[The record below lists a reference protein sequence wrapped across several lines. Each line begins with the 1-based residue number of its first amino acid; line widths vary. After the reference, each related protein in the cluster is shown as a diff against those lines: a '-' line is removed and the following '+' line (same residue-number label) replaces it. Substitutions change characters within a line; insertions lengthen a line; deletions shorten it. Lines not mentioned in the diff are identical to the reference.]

1 MNTFVGEA
9 YDQIREICLRTELL
23 CGVSGG
29 VAVRWRPSCLSS
41 GGSLSYGGGDSFSSD
56 AVARVFLYTVP
67 AAKYIQIT
75 VYKYCRPAP
84 DSAPEPVDDPELKS
98 RPRGLVFDV
107 THHGAVD
114 DGDSESSSGFLAAWK
129 AACDHGERATF
140 YVPEGKYHVGPVEF
154 SGPCKNNQSPK
165 IVIRGNLIAPSK
177 LQSFPSK
184 TWIQFSHLNRFSIT
198 GDLDKTNF
206 DARGAVEAWKQHS
219 CQHSSRCKT
228 LIPSLKFDHVSHG
241 TIRNISLSNA
251 KGFHLVIHE
260 SSNVNVHNVIVS
272 SPEDSPNTDG
282 IHVSHSSNI
291 NISSSTIGVG
301 DDCVSIIA
309 GSVNVTVYDV
319 TCNPGH
325 GISIGSLG
333 KTKNEEDVSG
343 ISVKKC
349 KIKKTKNGIRI
360 KTWAGSTSS
369 NAYNMTF
376 DDIELTDV
384 SNPIIIDQ
392 KYCPNHKCDTSKPS
406 KVKIKDVTFKNVR
419 GTYKSDYAVSLLCS
433 PSVPCENVKLVD
445 INLTPT
451 HEEDD
456 EDWREGNLNLNGAID
471 GLQVI
476 NSNF

>member
-1 MNTFVGEA
+1 MKTGFTLIA
-9 YDQIREICLRTELL
+9 
-23 CGVSGG
+23 
-29 VAVRWRPSCLSS
+29 
-41 GGSLSYGGGDSFSSD
+41 
-56 AVARVFLYTVP
+56 
-67 AAKYIQIT
+67 
-75 VYKYCRPAP
+75 
-84 DSAPEPVDDPELKS
+84 DSAPEPVDAPELKS

-114 DGDSESSSGFLAAWK
+114 DGDTESSSGFLAAWK
-129 AACDHGERATF
+129 AACDHDERATF
-140 YVPEGKYHVGPVEF
+140 YVPEGTYHVGPFEF
-154 SGPCKNNQSPK
+154 SGPCKNNQSQ
-165 IVIRGNLIAPSK
+165 RY
-177 LQSFPSK
+177 
-184 TWIQFSHLNRFSIT
+184 HLNGFSIT
-198 GDLDKTNF
+198 GELDTTNF
-206 DARGAVEAWKQHS
+206 DGRGAVEAWKQHS
-219 CQHSSRCKT
+219 CHSCQHSSRCET

-241 TIRNISLSNA
+241 TIKNVSLSNA

-260 SSNVNVHNVIVS
+260 SSNVNVHNVIVTS
-272 SPEDSPNTDG
+272 PAPEDSPNTDG

-291 NISSSTIGVG
+291 NISSSTIEVG
-301 DDCVSIIA
+301 DDSVSIIA
-309 GSVNVTVYDV
+309 GSVNVTVYNV
-319 TCNPGH
+319 TCNCGH

-360 KTWAGSTSS
+360 KTWSGSTSS
-369 NAYNMTF
+369 NASNVTF
-376 DDIELTDV
+376 DDIEMTDV

-392 KYCPNHKCDTSKPS
+392 KYCPNDKCDTSKPS

-419 GTYKSDYAVSLLCS
+419 GTYKSEFAVSLLCS

-471 GLQVI
+471 GLKVI